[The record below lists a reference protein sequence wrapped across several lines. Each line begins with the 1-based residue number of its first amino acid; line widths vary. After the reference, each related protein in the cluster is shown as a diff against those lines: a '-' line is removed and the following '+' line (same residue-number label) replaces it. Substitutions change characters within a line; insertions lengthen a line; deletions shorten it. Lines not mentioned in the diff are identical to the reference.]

1 MKATTANP
9 ISADAASASP
19 SVRLDLWLWAARF
32 YKTRSLARSAVE
44 TGKVDIGG
52 QRAKAARAVRI
63 GDALRIV
70 RGEERYEVN
79 VLALSDTRGPASVAQ
94 TLYAETEASRAA
106 REAARAMRV
115 AERNGYQAPE
125 TKPDKR
131 ARRLIRALGDIDAL

>member
-1 MKATTANP
+1 MPT
-9 ISADAASASP
+9 SADTAAASA

-52 QRAKAARAVRI
+52 QRAKAARAVRV
-63 GDALRIV
+63 GDALRIT
-70 RGEERYEVN
+70 RGEEQFEIG

-106 REAARAMRV
+106 REAARALRM
-115 AERNGYQAPE
+115 AERNGYRAPE